1 MLSLVRLMACW
12 FIHQVNE
19 LRLWRVTLN
28 ATFPRSSTLAC
39 CGFTLN
45 ERIQRRK
52 PTSMFISFFLI
63 KSKNVMIL
71 HTSTGV
77 QDANPP
83 ICRVVHSTAF
93 PSSNEILIT
102 HILSW
107 YKSQMFWLLLAHVLC
122 LSIKS
127 SWSWT
132 WFNLC
137 FPKRREWRFNN
148 STGVFQETASLL
160 PWLILR
166 PQTLTENTFCRN
178 ENSVLLSNL

>member
-28 ATFPRSSTLAC
+28 ATFPRSSTLVC

-107 YKSQMFWLLLAHVLC
+107 YKSQMFWLLLMGLMFCAWVLKAVGVELDLIC
-122 LSIKS
+122 VSQSDENDALIIQQES
-127 SWSWT
+127 
-132 WFNLC
+132 FR
-137 FPKRREWRFNN
+137 KRR
-148 STGVFQETASLL
+148 LC
-160 PWLILR
+160 
-166 PQTLTENTFCRN
+166 CRG
-178 ENSVLLSNL
+178 

>member
-28 ATFPRSSTLAC
+28 ATPPRSCTLDC

-71 HTSTGV
+71 HTSTSV
-77 QDANPP
+77 QDPNPS
-83 ICRVVHSTAF
+83 ICRIQQHF
-93 PSSNEILIT
+93 HL
-102 HILSW
+102 LM
-107 YKSQMFWLLLAHVLC
+107 KFWLHIFCLDINLRCFGFYSLMFCAWVLKAVGVELDLIC
-122 LSIKS
+122 VSQSDENDALIIQQES
-127 SWSWT
+127 
-132 WFNLC
+132 FR
-137 FPKRREWRFNN
+137 KRR
-148 STGVFQETASLL
+148 LC
-160 PWLILR
+160 
-166 PQTLTENTFCRN
+166 CRG
-178 ENSVLLSNL
+178 